1 MMSKSHYRVVCDAV
15 DFIRRYGDE
24 AEKRALQNFELA
36 YGQSTDVMSLAPGE
50 SAVEKLVGM
59 ESMNTDKYSDLALEF
74 NELKFLG
81 KNSITGLAYHQF
93 TAMNH
98 FVNPYP
104 ETLDFWTDADGYS
117 FSASS
122 RTGFDSI
129 IVEGLSQYLGAQVDM
144 NNSPVFGRIREYCAQ
159 DGKTWDSNFQGL
171 ISKTKFAPW
180 TALSKFY
187 YHCFIHRH
195 FEPLEVLGP
204 NSHISGV
211 QLLGPVVHAVA
222 DACSVQHVRGTL
234 GFGHAVWENYLKS
247 MVYNKRIAIDPQTVR
262 KFLNSPPLQP
272 VGRSKNVAGPDLL
285 DIAGLV
291 FQLSIRTADRLKVS
305 TKQSWDTLW
314 AAGDDFWKKYL
325 HGASLQSDAS
335 YLYHMSIAATVHVL
349 KEAHDDLVTVSI
361 IAPGSGLRRP
371 QGTTP
376 PEEDAQG
383 YSAPIGS
390 HQIPI
395 DETIPSTSS
404 DFLEDPRI
412 LLGFD
417 PIGESGLLGHL
428 KEFNRLFG
436 ATTLQKL
443 DTSRALTALKDIQN
457 DLLAQ
462 YRMKSRLDDTS
473 FCPMTATLDIPAEYD
488 LSAHWGIGTFRPP
501 TVEELDNSEL
511 FSNYIALNDIHSY
524 KANKL
529 QLTQLLAGLEFRM
542 ETPGLSQDDRKSV
555 SDLMERAGRLRDFD
569 SYDQAQAFDLTPC
582 REFRRI
588 EHKNGS
594 VKKVLASAEQESESL
609 WKRVKNFFN
618 IPMAALATAAA
629 VALLLIMI
637 YPRGGI
643 EPIIGLSGETWEPP
657 RPKLMA
663 PRIVTPEKAPIEKLK
678 ATVVVVFENFREK
691 PDQKFIDGAYRSLEP
706 QTIIEAKYD
715 FVNPSKIR
723 QAISDGLLKAGNLQ
737 ELKEGLASV
746 IQVSKLLTVRITPN
760 ESVYDIEAELSDMK
774 SGESIMKFSRRSVS
788 AGDMGEAL
796 EMLSREAFEL

>member
-1 MMSKSHYRVVCDAV
+1 MSKSHYRVVCDAV
-15 DFIRRYGDE
+15 DFIRMYGEE

-36 YGQSTDVMSLAPGE
+36 YGQNTDVMSLEPGE

-59 ESMNTDKYSDLALEF
+59 EAMNTDKYSDLALEF
-74 NELKFLG
+74 NELKILG
-81 KNSITGLAYHQF
+81 KNGITGLAYHQF

-104 ETLDFWTDADGYS
+104 EALDFWPDADGYS

-144 NNSPVFGRIREYCAQ
+144 KNSPVFSRIREYCAQ
-159 DGKTWDSNFQGL
+159 DGKNWDSNFQGL

-187 YHCFIHRH
+187 YDSFIHRH

-204 NSHISGV
+204 NSHIAGI
-211 QLLGPVVHAVA
+211 QLLGPVVHAVS

-272 VGRSKNVAGPDLL
+272 VCRSKNIGGPDLL
-285 DIAGLV
+285 DIPGLV
-291 FQLSIRTADRLKVS
+291 FQLSVRTADRLKVS

-325 HGASLQSDAS
+325 NGASLQSDAS
-335 YLYHMSIAATVHVL
+335 YLYHMAIAATVHVL
-349 KEAHDDLVTVSI
+349 KEAHHDLIAVSI
-361 IAPGSGLRRP
+361 LAPGSGLRRP
-371 QGTTP
+371 HTTTP
-376 PEEDAQG
+376 LEEAQG
-383 YSAPIGS
+383 YRIPIGS
-390 HQIPI
+390 SQTVV

-412 LLGFD
+412 FLGFD
-417 PIGESGLLGHL
+417 PLGESGLSGHL
-428 KEFNRLFG
+428 KEFNRLFVS
-436 ATTLQKL
+436 TTLHKL
-443 DTSRALTALKDIQN
+443 DTSRALISLKDIQT

-462 YRMKSRLDDTS
+462 YRMKSRVDDPS
-473 FCPMTATLDIPAEYD
+473 FCPMSATQEIPAGSE

-501 TVEELDNSEL
+501 SVEELDNAEL
-511 FSNYIALNDIHSY
+511 FSSYISLNDIHCY
-524 KANKL
+524 KAHKL

-542 ETPGLSQDDRKSV
+542 EGPGLSLEDQKSV
-555 SDLMERAGRLRDFD
+555 SDLMERVGRLRDFD
-569 SYDQAQAFDLTPC
+569 SYDQAQAFDLMPC
-582 REFRRI
+582 REYRRM
-588 EHKNGS
+588 EQKNES
-594 VKKVLASAEQESESL
+594 VKKVLASAEQKSEGL
-609 WKRVKNFFN
+609 WKKVKNFFN

-663 PRIVTPEKAPIEKLK
+663 PQIVTPEKVPTEKLK

-691 PDQKFIDGAYRSLEP
+691 PDQRFVDSAYRSLEP

-723 QAISDGLLKAGNLQ
+723 QAISEGLLKAGNLT

-746 IQVSKLLTVRITPN
+746 IRVSRLLTVRITPN
-760 ESVYDIEAELSDMK
+760 ESVYDIEADLSDLK
-774 SGESIMKFSRRSVS
+774 SGESIMKFSRRNVS
-788 AGDMGEAL
+788 AGDMGETL